1 MPGRQ
6 LVARWWEDLAVVYM
20 YTIDTHCV
28 RCCRIWSR
36 RLPHRSP
43 RSCHGLPGRTGQ
55 TRRQPVGRPASNC
68 TGPTGARSA
77 RSRSRRPRRSTC
89 RPAQCRRPRRTEGWC
104 AGRGARAWLQLRV
117 PWLPVVLVVSGRCGC
132 VVVAVVVAVVVVVA
146 ARALADAI
154 SVCTRVSLR
163 QCLHFV
169 IDSTEADLDLR
180 SKSCPI
186 PIDTMAKAN
195 DLATRAAAPSSRPSP
210 APPAGCVR
218 SPCTLDPATRHP
230 HARREKLTA
239 AREERG
245 KAALSRCHVR
255 HEDRS
260 GGGGAAALL
269 WRAHDGD
276 GCCCRAADVPRHQ
289 AHVGPG
295 GGAR

>member
-146 ARALADAI
+146 AGALADAI

-180 SKSCPI
+180 SKSCPPMHDGQSKFRYYSRSRSI
-186 PIDTMAKAN
+186 LTA
-195 DLATRAAAPSSRPSP
+195 LSRAASWLRAVAVHAGSGDQAP
-210 APPAGCVR
+210 
-218 SPCTLDPATRHP
+218 
-230 HARREKLTA
+230 ARA
-239 AREERG
+239 AREADRGERG
-245 KAALSRCHVR
+245 AWQ
-255 HEDRS
+255 S
-260 GGGGAAALL
+260 GSE
-269 WRAHDGD
+269 
-276 GCCCRAADVPRHQ
+276 
-289 AHVGPG
+289 
-295 GGAR
+295 